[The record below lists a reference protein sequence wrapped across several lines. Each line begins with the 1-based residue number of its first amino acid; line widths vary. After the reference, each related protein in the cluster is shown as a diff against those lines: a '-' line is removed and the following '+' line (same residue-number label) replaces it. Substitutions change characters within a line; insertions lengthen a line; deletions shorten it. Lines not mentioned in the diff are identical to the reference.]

1 MKKILL
7 LILTITLTACAGNAD
22 AVTVTFDDE
31 KSNAIR
37 AHYEN
42 YLNNDMDGLKSL
54 WSSDLEVYLNST
66 EAITTDELVVLLQAQ
81 HATFDPITMSWGQN
95 DNQDIKQWV
104 ETTNYPAGP
113 ANDAVTVTQTWFNW
127 NATSKLSGETINLP
141 AHISF
146 TWNDD
151 GKIAQEFHNYDTSE
165 MTAAIEAVAAA
176 PAQVKMMQID

>member
-127 NATSKLSGETINLP
+127 NATSKLSRETINLP